1 MDLKSKFV
9 NKWTKIRLCPIC
21 AFFVHHVTELFNEQ
35 SMCVIN
41 WLPSNVFMKII
52 LAMQQNG
59 VRFISFFEAYSI
71 LKHDYF
77 PLNFRFKKYAVI
89 TFDDGYASIKEILPW
104 LKEKLFLLQSSSIL
118 HT

>member
-89 TFDDGYASIKEILPW
+89 TFDDGYASIKEIL
-104 LKEKLFLLQSSSIL
+104 L
-118 HT
+118 